1 MLGIGFWA
9 ASASGGGGG
18 AASMELISSTV
29 LGSAT
34 STISFTS
41 IDSTYSHLQIR
52 ATFRT
57 NGGGLDDARL
67 TFNSDSGSNYAWH
80 SLYGNGSSVAS
91 EASTSQTSIAIRQA
105 TGAEAGVLVWGGNVI
120 DILDY
125 AKTTKNKTVRYLNG
139 LAGTYPRV
147 RLGSGLWLSTAAI
160 TSLSLYNSNTF
171 MTGTRVSLYGI
182 KG

>member
-9 ASASGGGGG
+9 ASASGGGAG
-18 AASMELISSTV
+18 AAAYELISSTV

-41 IDSTYSHLQIR
+41 IDSSYSHLQIR
-52 ATFRT
+52 ATLRT

-80 SLYGNGSSVAS
+80 SLYGANGSVSS

-147 RLGSGLWLSTAAI
+147 RLGSGLWSSTAAI
-160 TSLSLYNSNTF
+160 TSLSLYNANTF

>member
-9 ASASGGGGG
+9 ASASTAST
-18 AASMELISSTV
+18 AASYELITTTLVTGSPTTV
-29 LGSAT
+29 
-34 STISFTS
+34 SFAS
-41 IDSTYSHLQIR
+41 IPSTYSHLQIR
-52 ATFRT
+52 ATLRT

-67 TFNSDSGSNYAWH
+67 TFNSDSGANYAWH
-80 SLYGNGSSVAS
+80 SLYGANGSVSS
-91 EASTSQTSIAIRQA
+91 ENSTSQTSIAIRQA

-147 RLGSGLWLSTAAI
+147 RLGSGVWLSTAAI
-160 TSLSLYNSNTF
+160 SSLSLYNANTF
-171 MTGTRVSLYGI
+171 MDGTRISIYGI
-182 KG
+182 RG

>member
-1 MLGIGFWA
+1 MPNIGFWA
-9 ASASGGGGG
+9 TAGAGGGGG
-18 AASMELISSTV
+18 VPAYELISTTI
-29 LGSAT
+29 LGSAA
-34 STISFTS
+34 STISLTS
-41 IDSTYSHLQIR
+41 IPSTYSHLQIR
-52 ATFRT
+52 ATLRT
-57 NGGGLDDARL
+57 NGGGLDNARL

-80 SLYGNGSSVAS
+80 SLYGANGSVSS
-91 EASTSQTSIAIRQA
+91 ENSTSQTSIAVREA

-147 RLGSGLWLSTAAI
+147 RLGSGVWLSTAAI
-160 TSLSLYNSNTF
+160 TSLSLYNANTF

-182 KG
+182 RG